1 MHKMLYCF
9 FIMSLWTT
17 IDRIGVKHSTHPTE
31 RRYIEI
37 CNRVSFVLF
46 ILVFILISISIAYF
60 RWITSTQLGM
70 AVAFAFLI
78 PLLMNHY
85 GFFSASRLVLIT
97 LIIFPSLVIS
107 ILDKFDHP
115 TSLEEFEYFQFR
127 FILIGATILPFIL
140 FSLKEKKQIV
150 FGLILAIFSLVFYD
164 PLHNF
169 FGAGYYQV
177 GFTAPN
183 YYFLNYII
191 VFTAM
196 VLIGSTFFLKYSF
209 EKSESENELLIQ
221 QLSERQREI
230 LLVSESLVK
239 QREQLSQENKA
250 LNSELIE
257 KNQQL
262 TETNQE
268 LIKHNNEL
276 QQFSYTISHN
286 LKGPVASMTGLLQ
299 LMDVDQLDRG
309 NKEIIER
316 LTNAIKTLDG
326 TIRDLGNIIDI
337 RNDLTRIRQKLSLD
351 EELTIIK
358 TLLKKEIDENNIS
371 IQADFSAL
379 PYLYSVKPM
388 LESILYNLVSNAIKY
403 RSPERD
409 SVIKITSRTIGT
421 DTQLEIEDNGLGIDM
436 GNFGEKVF
444 GLYKRFHTH
453 TEGKGLGL
461 FLVKLQVE
469 ALEGEIAIDSKLDCG
484 TKFIL
489 TFPEFKNVEEQVLLD
504 NDIATISF
512 NAALDSLACHWK
524 RVGTKEESIALL
536 QTCIDFVKAY
546 HTPNWISNMIRVV
559 DRNEAELNE
568 FRRKFREDLKKA
580 GLQRVCLI
588 LPEGEDQG
596 FLESRNLDNVYD
608 VEIFLFGSLKEAKD
622 WLAVH

>member
-1 MHKMLYCF
+1 
-9 FIMSLWTT
+9 MSLWTT
-17 IDRIGVKHSTHPTE
+17 IDSIGVDHGTNPTE

-37 CNRVSFVLF
+37 CNRVSFILFVL
-46 ILVFILISISIAYF
+46 IFILISIAIAYF

-70 AVAFAFLI
+70 VVAFAFLL
-78 PLLMNHY
+78 PLLMNNH
-85 GFFSASRLVLIT
+85 GFFNASRFVLIILIILPT
-97 LIIFPSLVIS
+97 LIIS

-115 TSLEEFEYFQFR
+115 GTLEEFEYFQFR
-127 FILIGATILPFIL
+127 FILIGSTILPFIL
-140 FSLKEKKQIV
+140 FSLKEKKQLSL
-150 FGLILAIFSLVFYD
+150 GLCLAIFSIVFYD
-164 PLHNF
+164 PLHNYF
-169 FGAGYYQV
+169 NAGYYQV

-196 VLIGSTFFLKYSF
+196 VLIGSTYFLKYSF
-209 EKSESENELLIQ
+209 EKSERENELLIH

-230 LLVSESLVK
+230 LMVSESLAK
-239 QREQLSQENKA
+239 QREQLSQENRA

-299 LMDVDQLDRG
+299 LMDADHLNQT
-309 NKEIIER
+309 NKEIMDR
-316 LTNAIKTLDG
+316 LASSIKTLDG
-326 TIRDLGNIIDI
+326 TIRDLSNIIDI
-337 RNDLTRIRQKLSLD
+337 RNDITRIRQKLSLD
-351 EELTIIK
+351 EELNIIK
-358 TLLKKEIDENNIS
+358 TLLKKEIDENNVS
-371 IQADFSAL
+371 IQSDFSML
-379 PYLYSVKPM
+379 PHLYSVKPM

-409 SVIKITSRTIGT
+409 SVIKISSRTIGT

-436 GNFGEKVF
+436 GSFGEKVF

-469 ALEGEIAIDSKLDCG
+469 ALDGAISIESKLDSG
-484 TKFIL
+484 TKFTL
-489 TFPEFKNVEEQVLLD
+489 TFPEFKDVEEQVLLD

-512 NAALDSLACHWK
+512 NASLDSLACHWK
-524 RVGTKEESIALL
+524 RVGTREESIDLL

-546 HTPNWISNMIRVV
+546 HTPNWISNMIRVM
-559 DRNEAELNE
+559 DRNEDELNE

-580 GLQRVCLI
+580 GLKRICLI
-588 LPEGEDQG
+588 LPEGENEN
-596 FLESRNLDNVYD
+596 FLEERSLDNVYD
-608 VEIFLFGSLKEAKD
+608 VEIHLFRSLKEAKD

>member
-17 IDRIGVKHSTHPTE
+17 IDRIGVEHSTHPTE

-85 GFFSASRLVLIT
+85 GFFSVSRLVLIT

-469 ALEGEIAIDSKLDCG
+469 ALEGEITIDSKLDCG